1 MKYVQLTAL
10 ETLFVRNHNQIAQQ
24 LRRQHPGWTD
34 EQLYQES
41 RKLNIAEYQQIV
53 YQQSPYIPT
62 AYPESVEAYN
72 YKDWQG
78 WQATPGKGGGVFFTS
93 PVMASYLTVH
103 PSTAA
108 AAGGSSSKALLIGLI
123 VAIVVVIA
131 VVALVVT
138 LRGRSRQVEETV

>member
-1 MKYVQLTAL
+1 M
-10 ETLFVRNHNQIAQQ
+10 EQI
-24 LRRQHPGWTD
+24 
-34 EQLYQES
+34 
-41 RKLNIAEYQQIV
+41 I

-78 WQATPGKGGGVFFTS
+78 WQSTPGRGGGVFFTS

-103 PSTAA
+103 SVVATS
-108 AAGGSSSKALLIGLI
+108 GSNSKALLIGVI
-123 VAIVVVIA
+123 IAIIVVIA

-138 LRGRSRQVEETV
+138 LRGRGKQVEETS